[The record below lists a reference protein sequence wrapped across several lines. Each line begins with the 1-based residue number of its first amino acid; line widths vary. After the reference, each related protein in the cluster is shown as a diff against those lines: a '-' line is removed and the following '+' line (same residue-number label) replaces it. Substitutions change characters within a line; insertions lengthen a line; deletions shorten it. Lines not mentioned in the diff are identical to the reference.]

1 MPDLYIAS
9 CIARVQER
17 HLAST
22 QRAIDAIPRCQ
33 VFKSDGVSKLVVVVE
48 GCSTPDL
55 LDTIALIS
63 KVDHVLNVNLV
74 YQHAEDE
81 TIMQEAMPCN

>member
-9 CIARVQER
+9 CIARVQEH
-17 HLAST
+17 HLQQT
-22 QRAIDAIPRCQ
+22 HKVIDDIPRCQ
-33 VFKSDGVSKLVVVVE
+33 VFNSDGESKLVVVVE
-48 GCSTPDL
+48 GSSMPNL

-63 KVDHVLNVNLV
+63 KVAHVLNVNLV